1 MSLLVRIGKKGKAI
15 VKKLIAPVEEH
26 HISYTRRLER
36 VKTSRRIVAMTF
48 DDGPVDMPASPDLF
62 GGRSLTDV
70 ILDTLEEFGAKG
82 TFDVIGDTSEN
93 YPDEAG
99 SLGSPAWGGV
109 AYDHYPD
116 LGKDEKGGAVH
127 NDRLIRRMLDGG
139 HQITNHGYRHII
151 FGKKPFVYGKR
162 VYLGSFDKAVADLKR
177 LHGLMRDKYGYELTM
192 GRPPHYVDAI
202 EKGLTS
208 YDVYD
213 EMGYQY
219 MAASFD
225 GAGWLPSKN
234 PDPKAAYE
242 AEVEEMVRPVR
253 EALERD
259 PDFFCGQIIFQKDGY
274 NMAKRTPVAS
284 GLRLQLELLKK
295 YGYEVVT
302 VSELMEE
309 SPFADVGRD
318 DPDFEKFAAL
328 QKERAVVYSD
338 NRLRPDAV
346 MTVGELSMLIAPKKA
361 AVEGRRAI
369 LKRDGKASK
378 YAGAM
383 EYCAE
388 RGYIPRGTKEADP
401 VTALPDGLFG
411 SAEGFTRREVM
422 RAYKY
427 EGEQLTRVSK
437 L

>member
-1 MSLLVRIGKKGKAI
+1 MSLIVRLGKKGKAVI
-15 VKKLIAPVEEH
+15 KKLISPVEEH
-26 HISYTRRLER
+26 RVSYTRRIER
-36 VKTSRRIVAMTF
+36 IKTKRRIVAMTF
-48 DDGPVDMPASPDLF
+48 DDGPMDMPASPDLF
-62 GGRSLTDV
+62 GGRALTDV

-93 YPDEAG
+93 YPDTAG
-99 SLGSPAWGGV
+99 AVGSPAWGGI

-116 LGKDEKGGAVH
+116 LGHDDRGGAVH
-127 NDRLIRRMLDGG
+127 NDRLIRRMLEGG
-139 HQITNHGYRHII
+139 HQITNHGYRHVI
-151 FGKKPFVYGKR
+151 FGRKPFVYGRRK
-162 VYLGSFDKAVADLKR
+162 YLGSFDRAVADLKR
-177 LHGLMRDKYGYELTM
+177 LDSLMSEKYGYKLAM
-192 GRPPHYVDAI
+192 SRPPHYVDAI

-213 EMGYQY
+213 ELGYQY

-234 PDPKAAYE
+234 ADGKAAYE

-259 PDFFCGQIIFQKDGY
+259 PEFFCGQIIFQKDGY

-284 GLRLQLELLKK
+284 GLRLQLELLKQ

-302 VSELMEE
+302 VAELMAE

-318 DPDFEKFAAL
+318 DPDFEKLRAISA
-328 QKERAVVYSD
+328 ERAIVYSD
-338 NRLRPDAV
+338 NRLRLDAV
-346 MTVGELSMLIAPKKA
+346 MTVGELSMLIAPRKA

-383 EYCAE
+383 EYCVE
-388 RGYIPRGTKEADP
+388 RGYIPRGAKESEP
-401 VTALPDGLFG
+401 VTALPGAFFG
-411 SAEGFTRREVM
+411 KVEGFTRREVM
-422 RAYKY
+422 RAYK
-427 EGEQLTRVSK
+427 L
-437 L
+437 